1 MNQLKNFFYC
11 TNFRINSDK
20 GYIKLVQ
27 AKYAISN
34 YVANFKYKK
43 YLKYRALVKA
53 IIEKGVEKHIR
64 SDVTPA
70 AILIQKH
77 VRAYLSRVHMG
88 ELYNRIVKRRKVL
101 KEEIQCKK
109 IQKHFRKHFYMDK
122 ILKKQKEYEKY
133 KCISNKV
140 SKAFNK
146 VLTNGK
152 GIVKKEFQTSYVLP
166 VYFKMFSEE
175 NKKNALS
182 RLVDLIKKNNYCI
195 GTGFP
200 GTPYILFAL
209 ADNGYADI
217 AYQMLL
223 NEKCPSWL
231 YEVKVGGTT
240 IWERWDGLDE
250 NGVCP
255 ISEDGTGGMISYN
268 HYASGAVGYFL
279 YSRLEDW
286 SCFYRDCTNHFH
298 H

>member
-1 MNQLKNFFYC
+1 M
-11 TNFRINSDK
+11 S
-20 GYIKLVQ
+20 
-27 AKYAISN
+27 
-34 YVANFKYKK
+34 
-43 YLKYRALVKA
+43 
-53 IIEKGVEKHIR
+53 
-64 SDVTPA
+64 
-70 AILIQKH
+70 
-77 VRAYLSRVHMG
+77 
-88 ELYNRIVKRRKVL
+88 
-101 KEEIQCKK
+101 
-109 IQKHFRKHFYMDK
+109 K

-133 KCISNKV
+133 KRISNKA

-146 VLTNGK
+146 VLTNGE

-166 VYFKMFSEE
+166 IYFKMFSEE
-175 NKKNALS
+175 NKKNALG

-209 ADNGYADI
+209 ADNGYAEV

-279 YSRLEDW
+279 YSRLAGIQNIAPG
-286 SCFYRDCTNHFH
+286 YRKIRLKPVLCSDIKHVQCSTLNPFGTVKVEYKNEEKFIIEVQVPFRSECELVLPNNEVIILQYGKYRFERKI
-298 H
+298 

>member
-1 MNQLKNFFYC
+1 
-11 TNFRINSDK
+11 
-20 GYIKLVQ
+20 
-27 AKYAISN
+27 
-34 YVANFKYKK
+34 
-43 YLKYRALVKA
+43 
-53 IIEKGVEKHIR
+53 
-64 SDVTPA
+64 
-70 AILIQKH
+70 
-77 VRAYLSRVHMG
+77 
-88 ELYNRIVKRRKVL
+88 
-101 KEEIQCKK
+101 
-109 IQKHFRKHFYMDK
+109 
-122 ILKKQKEYEKY
+122 
-133 KCISNKV
+133 
-140 SKAFNK
+140 
-146 VLTNGK
+146 
-152 GIVKKEFQTSYVLP
+152 
-166 VYFKMFSEE
+166 MFSEE
-175 NKKNALS
+175 NKKNALG

-279 YSRLEDW
+279 YSRLAGIQNIAPG
-286 SCFYRDCTNHFH
+286 YRKIRIKPVLCSDIKHVKCSTLTPFGTVKVEYKNEEKFIIEVQVPFRSECELVLPNNEVIILQYGKYRFERKI
-298 H
+298 